1 MSPTLADVAAVLR
14 TRLDPHRRAGL
25 ERLALLLLADDLRR
39 HRLARLRALAC
50 RRTLDVVQEGG
61 DRDRCD
67 GAAA

>member
-25 ERLALLLLADDLRR
+25 ERLALLLLAEDLRR

-50 RRTLDVVQEGG
+50 RRTLDIVQEGDG
-61 DRDRCD
+61 ERRDV
-67 GAAA
+67 AAA